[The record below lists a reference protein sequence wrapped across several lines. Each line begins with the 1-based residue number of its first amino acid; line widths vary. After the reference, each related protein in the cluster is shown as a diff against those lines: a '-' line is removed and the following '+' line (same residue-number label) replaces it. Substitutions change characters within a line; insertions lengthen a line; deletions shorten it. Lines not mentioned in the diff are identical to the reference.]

1 MRMSDLT
8 ETARSMNQAYRP
20 KAEKDPVQVIDRDT
34 ANAFNKLLDESK
46 KKFPENSFVKKMKPV
61 DSSRT
66 QLAGLLS
73 KVPARISPVSLGP
86 RIALPPLKIVRS
98 APRSANRWMA
108 PGHRYSTG

>member
-73 KVPARISPVSLGP
+73 KVDLLRDCLKTEESRVLSSL
-86 RIALPPLKIVRS
+86 AES
-98 APRSANRWMA
+98 E
-108 PGHRYSTG
+108 

>member
-1 MRMSDLT
+1 MRMSDLI

-46 KKFPENSFVKKMKPV
+46 KKFPENPFVKKMKPV

-73 KVPARISPVSLGP
+73 KVDLLQDCLKTEESRVLSSL
-86 RIALPPLKIVRS
+86 AES
-98 APRSANRWMA
+98 D
-108 PGHRYSTG
+108 